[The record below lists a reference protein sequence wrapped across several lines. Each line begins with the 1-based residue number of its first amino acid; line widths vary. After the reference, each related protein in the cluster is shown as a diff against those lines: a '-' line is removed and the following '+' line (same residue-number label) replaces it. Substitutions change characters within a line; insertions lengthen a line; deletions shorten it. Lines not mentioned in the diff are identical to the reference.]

1 MFKTIVLIVFTVN
14 TIGRYVNASTFD
26 LATDRYFGL
35 LNNFPNQ
42 SNSTLAQKLIVVD
55 VSVGGGG
62 ATTVLNLNNEG
73 KF

>member
-1 MFKTIVLIVFTVN
+1 M
-14 TIGRYVNASTFD
+14 NASTFD

-62 ATTVLNLNNEG
+62 ATTELNLNNEG
-73 KF
+73 NF